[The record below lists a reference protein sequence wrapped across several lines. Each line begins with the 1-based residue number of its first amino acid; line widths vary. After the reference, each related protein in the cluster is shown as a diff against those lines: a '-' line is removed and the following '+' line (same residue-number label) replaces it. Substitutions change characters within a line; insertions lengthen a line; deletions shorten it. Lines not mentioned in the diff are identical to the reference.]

1 MAQIITNYAAKK
13 LLGSQLEKYKHKAV
27 GGDDDV
33 RLLLPDPLQALLF
46 EQPSTSSH
54 PALTTNHLSHSRT
67 SPH

>member
-33 RLLLPDPLQALLF
+33 STYHVLNHSSRSSFSLQMI
-46 EQPSTSSH
+46 QYYT
-54 PALTTNHLSHSRT
+54 RT
-67 SPH
+67 QV

>member
-33 RLLLPDPLQALLF
+33 RPPSSSPISRSLLSTAFDSLPPC
-46 EQPSTSSH
+46 TH
-54 PALTTNHLSHSRT
+54 H
-67 SPH
+67 